1 MKGVENLSSRGDI
14 VHVTYVEKVSQA
26 DEKEIDFGGG
36 VMQQGGDLFQDVEE
50 VQVEE
55 QGLTTS
61 ARCNQCVSGRRSQ
74 SAENFLFWFL

>member
-50 VQVEE
+50 VQVSCSRDREVISLRRWK
-55 QGLTTS
+55 Q
-61 ARCNQCVSGRRSQ
+61 RRS
-74 SAENFLFWFL
+74 SRR